1 MKLRVKWKQNH
12 HLYKK
17 HFWQMNYPLC
27 AALYFLASPKVMGL
41 YIALCSIYANVE
53 TSDGADE
60 AKKAQS

>member
-1 MKLRVKWKQNH
+1 MRLNWRRDH
-12 HLYKK
+12 HRFKK
-17 HFWQMNYPLC
+17 YFWQFNYPVC
-27 AALYFLASPKVMGL
+27 FSLYLFAPPKVMGL